1 MESTESRPTTGQRY
15 PWRIF
20 WVLLVAAVLG
30 VAAVLPFVL
39 ALFRKIIVTQGP
51 LPMPLPVLICVQLMQ
66 SALVFGGLIALGLLL
81 ARKVGIETPILRRWL
96 YDPKKAPSAGEVGGP
111 LFAGVLVGAFI
122 ILIFYTIFL
131 SRIPEWPVAAEAML
145 PLWKRV
151 LACFYGA
158 INEELL
164 ARLFTFSLLFWL
176 LKKLVREKSPQT
188 GPLVF
193 WITNV
198 IVALLFAAGHLPA
211 AKLIMPIT
219 PLVLVALVA
228 MNGTASLV
236 FGYLCWKR
244 GLEAAILAHFSADF
258 VLHVVGPMFAAG

>member
-1 MESTESRPTTGQRY
+1 MESTASRPTAPESY

-20 WVLLVAAVLG
+20 WVLLIAAVLG
-30 VAAVLPFVL
+30 VAAVLPFVFT
-39 ALFRKIIVTQGP
+39 LFRKLIAQGP
-51 LPMPLPVLICVQLMQ
+51 LPMPLPVLIGVQLMQ
-66 SALVFGGLIALGLLL
+66 STLLFGGIIALGLLL
-81 ARKVGIETPILRRWL
+81 ARKVGIQTPMLRGWL
-96 YDPKKAPSAGEVGGP
+96 YDPKKAPSAAAIGAP

-145 PLWKRV
+145 PIWKRF

-164 ARLFTFSLLFWL
+164 ARLFTFSLVIWL
-176 LKKLVREKSPQT
+176 LKKVGRDKSPQT
-188 GPLVF
+188 GPVVF
-193 WITNV
+193 WIANV

-219 PLVLVALVA
+219 PLVLLALVA

-244 GLEAAILAHFSADF
+244 GLEAAMLAHFSADV
-258 VLHVVGPMFAAG
+258 VLHVIGPMFAPA

>member
-1 MESTESRPTTGQRY
+1 
-15 PWRIF
+15 
-20 WVLLVAAVLG
+20 
-30 VAAVLPFVL
+30 
-39 ALFRKIIVTQGP
+39 
-51 LPMPLPVLICVQLMQ
+51 
-66 SALVFGGLIALGLLL
+66 
-81 ARKVGIETPILRRWL
+81 
-96 YDPKKAPSAGEVGGP
+96 
-111 LFAGVLVGAFI
+111 LVGAFI
-122 ILIFYTIFL
+122 ILMPI
-131 SRIPEWPVAAEAML
+131 
-145 PLWKRV
+145 WKRF

-176 LKKLVREKSPQT
+176 LKKLVREKSSQT

-258 VLHVVGPMFAAG
+258 ALHVIGPMFAQA